1 MNYKDMDIKR
11 SYISCGE
18 DGIADALIIPALKCT
33 NHYCRSVGY
42 FSSGVFETIMDGIPT
57 FVRNGGDI
65 KMIASPKLND
75 EDIDAI
81 NLGYEEKVKK
91 TVLMTKWKNLIR
103 YGMARI
109 SLLKYMN
116 TKSQHESICFRL
128 WNAGVIYESKVTQG
142 LN

>member
-1 MNYKDMDIKR
+1 MISSGDEYMNYKDMDIKR

-65 KMIASPKLND
+65 KMIARMMRILMQSILAMKKRSALLEMRLAESFWKKLK
-75 EDIDAI
+75 I
-81 NLGYEEKVKK
+81 
-91 TVLMTKWKNLIR
+91 LMIQDLHCWQN
-103 YGMARI
+103 
-109 SLLKYMN
+109 
-116 TKSQHESICFRL
+116 
-128 WNAGVIYESKVTQG
+128 
-142 LN
+142 